1 MAPHLLDQID
11 EPGDLRELTHEELAQ
26 VAQDARDT
34 IISVITERGGHL
46 ASNLGVVE
54 LTLALHRIFD
64 SPTDRIV
71 WDTTNQLYTHKL
83 VTGRRDEF
91 KDIRLE
97 GGLSGFGEPSESL
110 HDTLAAGHAGTG
122 LSIALGIAEGAEN
135 RKLDSWTIAVVGDGA
150 MTSGSSFEALNNIVH
165 LNPEKLI
172 VILNDNGMS
181 ISENIGFLTN
191 WRKRLITHPE
201 YQSMIE
207 RMKALSKRM
216 PTGELMYGLVKRF
229 NTALAGF
236 IVPTMFWTEM
246 GFQYLGPID
255 GHDFKQLE
263 QTLKQARTPTGLV
276 PLVHVVTH
284 KGHGYEPAEDDPVR
298 FHQPSSPLGDASGAP
313 TYSSVFAQ
321 TITRIMQED
330 ESVVGISAAML
341 EGTGLV
347 GVQREFPERVFDV
360 GIAEQH
366 AVSMAAGMASA
377 GLNPFVSIYSTFLQ
391 RAFDQ
396 IVHDVCLQN
405 LPVTLIA
412 DRAGIVGE
420 DGKTHHGAFDITYLR
435 CLPNAVV
442 AAPSNENELQHL
454 VYTSYKHR
462 GPFAIRIAR
471 GAAVGVP
478 LDSDLKELPL
488 GKGYVVRE
496 GRDVVIFGL
505 GKANNAAE
513 EAAEILAEYGIDCG
527 VVNPVF
533 VKPLD
538 IELLLEHR
546 SQRPPDCHGGRER
559 DSRRVRL
566 GGAGSA
572 RRCWRER
579 RSGPPYRY
587 AGLLHRAR
595 HCCRPAT
602 TAATGR
608 TGHCR
613 KSAEHILP
621 ERYEEISRQRSR
633 PGSGSGGVAGSDVPA
648 TKRGSTVGTFSWPL
662 RISSMD
668 GRETRD
674 VEATVDTGAAYTT
687 LPGSLLREIGVT
699 PMGKRRFLLA
709 DGRRIELDYGE
720 SPCIRRRRERG
731 DSGGLWRRR
740 CPSPAGSLHPGGS
753 GPSCGPSGAT
763 TGPDAPHYVLGEALS
778 RQESRLVSLLGRH
791 KGSAHTWPAISKPL
805 KQTEPSQPDAV
816 PD

>member
-1 MAPHLLDQID
+1 MAPRLLDKID
-11 EPGDLRELTHEELAQ
+11 EPGDLRGLTHEELAQ
-26 VAQDARDT
+26 IAQEARDT
-34 IISVITERGGHL
+34 IITVITERGGHL

-54 LTLALHRIFD
+54 LTLALHRVFD
-64 SPTDRIV
+64 SPKDRIV

-97 GGLSGFGEPSESL
+97 GGLSGFGEPSESM

-122 LSIALGIAEGAEN
+122 LSIALGVAEGAAN
-135 RKLDSWTIAVVGDGA
+135 QKLDSWTIAIVGDGA

-165 LNPEKLI
+165 LNPDKFI
-172 VILNDNGMS
+172 VVLNDNGMS

-201 YQSMIE
+201 YQAMIE

-255 GHDFKQLE
+255 GHDFRQLE
-263 QTLKQARTPTGLV
+263 QTLKQAMSPTGLV

-298 FHQPSSPLGDASGAP
+298 FHQPSSPLGDSSGAP

-321 TITRIMQED
+321 TVSRIMKQD

-347 GVQREFPERVFDV
+347 SVQREFPDRVFDV

-391 RAFDQ
+391 RGFDQ
-396 IVHDVCLQN
+396 IVHDVCLQD
-405 LPVTLIA
+405 LPVTIIA

-442 AAPSNENELQHL
+442 AAPADENELQHL
-454 VYTSYKHR
+454 VHTAYKHQ

-478 LDSDLKELPL
+478 MDSELMELPI
-488 GKGYVVRE
+488 GKGRVVRE
-496 GRDVVIFGL
+496 GLDVAIFGL
-505 GKANNAAE
+505 GKSNSAAL
-513 EAAEILAEYGIDCG
+513 EAAEMLAEHGIDCG
-527 VVNPVF
+527 VVNPIF

-538 IELLLEHR
+538 IDLLLDTARKVPRIVTVEENVLA
-546 SQRPPDCHGGRER
+546 GGF
-559 DSRRVRL
+559 
-566 GGAGSA
+566 GSA
-572 RRCWRER
+572 VLETLAEV
-579 RSGPPYRY
+579 GMDDV
-587 AGLLHRAR
+587 AVHRIGMPDFFIE
-595 HCCRPAT
+595 HG
-602 TAATGR
+602 TAADQRHRLQLDAQG
-608 TGHCR
+608 
-613 KSAEHILP
+613 IV
-621 ERYEEISRQRSR
+621 ERVLGAFF
-633 PGSGSGGVAGSDVPA
+633 PDA
-648 TKRGSTVGTFSWPL
+648 TKRSQQEV
-662 RISSMD
+662 
-668 GRETRD
+668 
-674 VEATVDTGAAYTT
+674 AAA
-687 LPGSLLREIGVT
+687 S
-699 PMGKRRFLLA
+699 
-709 DGRRIELDYGE
+709 
-720 SPCIRRRRERG
+720 
-731 DSGGLWRRR
+731 
-740 CPSPAGSLHPGGS
+740 
-753 GPSCGPSGAT
+753 
-763 TGPDAPHYVLGEALS
+763 
-778 RQESRLVSLLGRH
+778 
-791 KGSAHTWPAISKPL
+791 
-805 KQTEPSQPDAV
+805 
-816 PD
+816 

>member
-1 MAPHLLDQID
+1 MAPRLLDKID
-11 EPGDLRELTHEELAQ
+11 EPGDLRGLTHEELAQ
-26 VAQDARDT
+26 IAQEARDT
-34 IISVITERGGHL
+34 IITVITERGGHL

-54 LTLALHRIFD
+54 LTLALHRVFD
-64 SPTDRIV
+64 SPKDRIV

-122 LSIALGIAEGAEN
+122 LSIALGVAEGAAN
-135 RKLDSWTIAVVGDGA
+135 QKLDSWTIAIVGDGA

-165 LNPEKLI
+165 LNPDKF
-172 VILNDNGMS
+172 VVVLNDNGMS

-201 YQSMIE
+201 YQAMIE

-263 QTLKQARTPTGLV
+263 QTLKQAMSPTGLV

-298 FHQPSSPLGDASGAP
+298 FHQPSSPLGDSSGAP

-321 TITRIMQED
+321 TVSRIMKQD

-347 GVQREFPERVFDV
+347 GVQREFPDRVFDV

-391 RAFDQ
+391 RGFDQ
-396 IVHDVCLQN
+396 IVHDVCLQD
-405 LPVTLIA
+405 LPVTIIA

-442 AAPSNENELQHL
+442 AAPADENELQHL
-454 VYTSYKHR
+454 VHTAYKHQ

-478 LDSDLKELPL
+478 MDSELMELPI
-488 GKGYVVRE
+488 GKGRVVRE
-496 GRDVVIFGL
+496 GLDVAIFGL
-505 GKANNAAE
+505 GKSNSAAL
-513 EAAEILAEYGIDCG
+513 EAAEMLAEHGIDCG
-527 VVNPVF
+527 VVNPIF

-538 IELLLEHR
+538 IDLLLDTARKVPRIVTVEENVLA
-546 SQRPPDCHGGRER
+546 GGF
-559 DSRRVRL
+559 
-566 GGAGSA
+566 GSA
-572 RRCWRER
+572 VLETLAEV
-579 RSGPPYRY
+579 GMDDV
-587 AGLLHRAR
+587 AVHRIGMPDFFIE
-595 HCCRPAT
+595 HG
-602 TAATGR
+602 TAADQRHRLQLDAQG
-608 TGHCR
+608 
-613 KSAEHILP
+613 IV
-621 ERYEEISRQRSR
+621 ERVLGAFF
-633 PGSGSGGVAGSDVPA
+633 PDA
-648 TKRGSTVGTFSWPL
+648 TKRSQQEV
-662 RISSMD
+662 
-668 GRETRD
+668 
-674 VEATVDTGAAYTT
+674 AAA
-687 LPGSLLREIGVT
+687 S
-699 PMGKRRFLLA
+699 
-709 DGRRIELDYGE
+709 
-720 SPCIRRRRERG
+720 
-731 DSGGLWRRR
+731 
-740 CPSPAGSLHPGGS
+740 
-753 GPSCGPSGAT
+753 
-763 TGPDAPHYVLGEALS
+763 
-778 RQESRLVSLLGRH
+778 
-791 KGSAHTWPAISKPL
+791 
-805 KQTEPSQPDAV
+805 
-816 PD
+816 

>member
-1 MAPHLLDQID
+1 MAPRLLDKID
-11 EPGDLRELTHEELAQ
+11 EPGDLRGLTHEELAQ
-26 VAQDARDT
+26 IAQEARDI

-54 LTLALHRIFD
+54 LTLALHRVFD
-64 SPTDRIV
+64 SPKDRIV

-122 LSIALGIAEGAEN
+122 LSIALGVAEGAAN
-135 RKLDSWTIAVVGDGA
+135 QKLDSWTIAIVGDGA

-165 LNPEKLI
+165 LNPDKF
-172 VILNDNGMS
+172 VVVLNDNGMS

-201 YQSMIE
+201 YQAMIE

-263 QTLKQARTPTGLV
+263 QTLKQAMSPTGLV

-298 FHQPSSPLGDASGAP
+298 FHQPSSPLGDSSGAP

-321 TITRIMQED
+321 TVSRIMKQD

-347 GVQREFPERVFDV
+347 GVQREFPDRVFDV

-391 RAFDQ
+391 RGFDQ
-396 IVHDVCLQN
+396 IVHDVCLQD
-405 LPVTLIA
+405 LPVTIIA

-442 AAPSNENELQHL
+442 AAPADENELQHL
-454 VYTSYKHR
+454 VHTAYKHQ

-478 LDSDLKELPL
+478 MDSELMELPI
-488 GKGYVVRE
+488 GKGRVVRE
-496 GRDVVIFGL
+496 GLDVAIFGL
-505 GKANNAAE
+505 GKSNSAAL
-513 EAAEILAEYGIDCG
+513 EAAEMLAEHGIDCG
-527 VVNPVF
+527 VVNPIF

-538 IELLLEHR
+538 VDLLL
-546 SQRPPDCHGGRER
+546 DTA
-559 DSRRVRL
+559 RRVPRIVTVEENVL
-566 GGAGSA
+566 AGGFGSA
-572 RRCWRER
+572 VLETLAE
-579 RSGPPYRY
+579 
-587 AGLLHRAR
+587 AGMDDVAVHRIGMPDFFIE
-595 HCCRPAT
+595 HG
-602 TAATGR
+602 TAADQRHRLQLDAQG
-608 TGHCR
+608 
-613 KSAEHILP
+613 IV
-621 ERYEEISRQRSR
+621 ERVLGAFF
-633 PGSGSGGVAGSDVPA
+633 PDA
-648 TKRGSTVGTFSWPL
+648 TKRSQQEV
-662 RISSMD
+662 
-668 GRETRD
+668 
-674 VEATVDTGAAYTT
+674 AAGA
-687 LPGSLLREIGVT
+687 
-699 PMGKRRFLLA
+699 
-709 DGRRIELDYGE
+709 
-720 SPCIRRRRERG
+720 
-731 DSGGLWRRR
+731 
-740 CPSPAGSLHPGGS
+740 
-753 GPSCGPSGAT
+753 
-763 TGPDAPHYVLGEALS
+763 
-778 RQESRLVSLLGRH
+778 
-791 KGSAHTWPAISKPL
+791 
-805 KQTEPSQPDAV
+805 
-816 PD
+816 